1 MRIMSYS
8 CLGYRC
14 SYGRNGYVELEKT
27 QVDQCTKC
35 AVPFVEEGIPLF
47 IYPLKEMMR
56 GGING
61 KVNRIFIRYDFFLK
75 ERKFLFRQCR
85 FNEHLV

>member
-1 MRIMSYS
+1 MAEMDMWNWKRHRSIS
-8 CLGYRC
+8 C
-14 SYGRNGYVELEKT
+14 T
-27 QVDQCTKC
+27 TC

-61 KVNRIFIRYDFFLK
+61 KVNRIFIRYDFFFKGK
-75 ERKFLFRQCR
+75 EISLSAMPFQ
-85 FNEHLV
+85 